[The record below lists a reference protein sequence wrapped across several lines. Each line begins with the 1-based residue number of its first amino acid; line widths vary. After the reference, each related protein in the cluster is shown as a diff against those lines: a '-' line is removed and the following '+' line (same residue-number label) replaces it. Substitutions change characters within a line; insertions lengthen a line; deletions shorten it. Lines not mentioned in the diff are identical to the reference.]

1 MSNQNY
7 AKNIQA
13 TKPVI
18 FFPLVRNTE
27 TAKGVAEGQT
37 PFVIW
42 LAFIY
47 LFFLIVIL
55 NQKVAK
61 SQIFSL
67 GNGWFWWRK

>member
-18 FFPLVRNTE
+18 FFFPLVRNTE
-27 TAKGVAEGQT
+27 TAKGVAEGQP

-55 NQKVAK
+55 NQKV
-61 SQIFSL
+61 FSKYFL
-67 GNGWFWWRK
+67 

>member
-1 MSNQNY
+1 MSMQNY

-37 PFVIW
+37 RS
-42 LAFIY
+42 
-47 LFFLIVIL
+47 LFD
-55 NQKVAK
+55 
-61 SQIFSL
+61 
-67 GNGWFWWRK
+67 

>member
-13 TKPVI
+13 TKPVII

-27 TAKGVAEGQT
+27 TAKGVAEGQP

-47 LFFLIVIL
+47 LFF
-55 NQKVAK
+55 
-61 SQIFSL
+61 
-67 GNGWFWWRK
+67 

>member
-13 TKPVI
+13 TKLVI

-27 TAKGVAEGQT
+27 TAKGVAEGQP

-47 LFFLIVIL
+47 FFIFLIVIL
-55 NQKVAK
+55 NQKV
-61 SQIFSL
+61 FSKYFL
-67 GNGWFWWRK
+67 